1 MEEESFKITDRRQ
14 RGDDSPP
21 PADTGGSDLCPGLS
35 SLFIMIA
42 GWALMGLGEAP
53 DPATGERRVDLPQ
66 ARAAIETLR
75 LLREKTTGNRTE
87 PESGLLEELL
97 YDVQMRYVRVAKSA
111 GG

>member
-1 MEEESFKITDRRQ
+1 
-14 RGDDSPP
+14 
-21 PADTGGSDLCPGLS
+21 
-35 SLFIMIA
+35 
-42 GWALMGLGEAP
+42 
-53 DPATGERRVDLPQ
+53 VDLPQ